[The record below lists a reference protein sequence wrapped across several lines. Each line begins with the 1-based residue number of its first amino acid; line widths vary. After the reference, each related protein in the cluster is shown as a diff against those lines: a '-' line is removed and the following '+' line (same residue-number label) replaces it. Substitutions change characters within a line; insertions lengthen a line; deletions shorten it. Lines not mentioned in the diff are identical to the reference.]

1 MANAGQSYTVS
12 FSSMT
17 ATGVLK
23 DIFHLISSSLQRFK
37 ISNISIG
44 QSTANFSGAG
54 EMELLSVSVMRGSTV
69 AAAGGSTGLLVPMD
83 GRTPAS
89 QILADLNSSTPGE
102 STSEVYLHAGT
113 METGKP
119 FVWEPFRD
127 RYRDERP
134 MIDLSQRLAV
144 RLGPSSAV
152 ITLNGSMTIEEVGK
166 VPGE

>member
-12 FSSMT
+12 FSSIT

-23 DIFHLISSSLQRFK
+23 DIFHLLSSSLDRFK
-37 ISNISIG
+37 ISSIFIA
-44 QSTANFSGAG
+44 QSTAGFTGAT
-54 EMELLSVSVMRGSTV
+54 EIELLSVSVMRGSTV
-69 AAAGGSTGLLVPMD
+69 AAVGGSTGLFVPPD
-83 GRTPAS
+83 EKTPAA
-89 QILADLNSSTPGE
+89 QTKVDLNSSTPGE

-113 METGKP
+113 MDTGRP

-134 MIDLSQRLAV
+134 MIGLSQRLAV